1 MAKEKFNRNGNAKVE
16 DAEPVKI
23 EEQLTQEGGPESI
36 VHDYVAGDIQ
46 DTDVVDTE
54 AKEPTDTGVDTGE
67 DKEPVQEGPEEEPKK
82 EGEDDEP
89 KNSQGP
95 EDESVNDN
103 DELPP
108 VVLTVEEELV
118 RIEKLIA
125 DIEIDTDGT
134 LLEISKSSILSF
146 SVLAARLMDYRDNMH
161 RSKGV
166 MDVKA
171 GANKNSQLLKSIM
184 NILGN
189 KDDKYFRIGFDLINV
204 VFKTYNNED
213 EAYNKYSL
221 TRYDNGWDNQKDLNT
236 YNKLATVIP
245 MLADASTREQEKVH
259 IKFDKLRD
267 SSKLNFTDAI
277 VNRLVSYYN
286 I

>member
-16 DAEPVKI
+16 ETEPVKI
-23 EEQLTQEGGPESI
+23 EEQLTQEGGPESL
-36 VHDYVAGDIQ
+36 VLDDAAGDIQ
-46 DTDVVDTE
+46 DTDVTDTE
-54 AKEPTDTGVDTGE
+54 AKEPIDTGVDAGTDTGE
-67 DKEPVQEGPEEEPKK
+67 DKEPVQEGPEEEPKN
-82 EGEDDEP
+82 G
-89 KNSQGP
+89 QGP
-95 EDESVNDN
+95 EEEV
-103 DELPP
+103 ETEA

>member
-16 DAEPVKI
+16 ETEPVKI
-23 EEQLTQEGGPESI
+23 EEQLTQEGGPESL
-36 VHDYVAGDIQ
+36 VLDDAAGDIQ

-54 AKEPTDTGVDTGE
+54 AKELTDTGVDTSADTGE
-67 DKEPVQEGPEEEPKK
+67 DKEPVQEGPEEEPKN
-82 EGEDDEP
+82 G
-89 KNSQGP
+89 QGP
-95 EDESVNDN
+95 EEEV
-103 DELPP
+103 ETEA

>member
-36 VHDYVAGDIQ
+36 VLDDAAGDIQ

-54 AKEPTDTGVDTGE
+54 AKEPTNTGVDTSVDTGE

-89 KNSQGP
+89 KNDQGP
-95 EDESVNDN
+95 EEEV
-103 DELPP
+103 ETEV